1 MRILGII
8 GSPRREKGL
17 SHQIVSEILSGAR
30 AAGAETET
38 LHLID
43 EEPQYCVH
51 CGHGCFADGT
61 CAQEEA
67 ATARSQRVNAADALV
82 ICAPVYCWQPTGLTV
97 AFLDKA
103 RLSTAP
109 WNRGQQHGRPALGIA
124 VAGGT
129 GSGVFPALQSLYAW
143 LCLWKF
149 RPLDPLPV
157 TRFNLPQVLAE
168 AEAYGRALAESPARP
183 FESTWEQMLTYDC
196 LPYMD
201 YGRVDEFRWLAEQ
214 IAKSLKARA
223 GEGASSDESIA
234 EIERLLKAGH
244 ACAAQGDLEG
254 EAQHNIQAYQIGAKA
269 W

>member
-1 MRILGII
+1 M
-8 GSPRREKGL
+8 
-17 SHQIVSEILSGAR
+17 SGAR

-43 EEPQYCVH
+43 EEPRYCVH
-51 CGHGCFADGT
+51 CGHGCFVDGQ
-61 CAQEEA
+61 CAQEAA
-67 ATARSQRVNAADALV
+67 ATLRSGRLDAADAMV

-103 RLSTAP
+103 RMSTAP
-109 WNRGQQHGRPALGIA
+109 WNRGQQHGRLALGIA

-168 AEAYGRALAESPARP
+168 AEAYGRALAGGSAQP

-201 YGRVDEFRWLAEQ
+201 YGRIDEFRWLAGQ
-214 IAKSLKARA
+214 IAGGLRTRA
-223 GEGASSDESIA
+223 GDTESSDESIA
-234 EIERLLKAGH
+234 EIERLLEAAR
-244 ACAAQGDLEG
+244 ACVARGDLEG
-254 EAQHNIQAYQIGAKA
+254 EAQHCIRAYQIGAKA